1 MKMPPTENSFSQ
13 RVERERKPMQDQSSE
28 PQHTDGDSKQDASEK
43 RRFLLKA
50 FVYPGLIMI
59 TVVLAALLLTNGM
72 KIFPFFYSKF

>member
-1 MKMPPTENSFSQ
+1 MN
-13 RVERERKPMQDQSSE
+13 DQPSE
-28 PQHTDGDSKQDASEK
+28 PRHNDGDGDAEPNASEK